1 MSDTLTI
8 NIGLN
13 KLQLGASVGLWNE
26 TINKNTDIID
36 SAIQSI
42 KCNYYGL
49 DEDTAKN
56 TLPNG
61 TLLFYPNI
69 VKQKEQIGFIFNN
82 SITDILIESD
92 LPTAFNDVY
101 NELTNKTDV
110 LGLHHHQGS
119 DLRYY
124 IVKSKPFWSSDQA
137 LSYKEFNDFFILN
150 YQYLSNFL
158 KSQYDTALIDN
169 NYTPSAGVINK
180 VEDLELK
187 STWDSSTTNDTIK
200 SLGDEIV
207 IRAVDDYIISTKSAL
222 LSTDITNA
230 FGTIDSTKINRTGSI
245 YLKMQEFAKG
255 TTGYLD
261 QEKIWLDILTNKADT
276 NGNVN
281 NIFKVADPYSN
292 NDLINKSF
300 ADHNYC
306 GINGTAEKTNKIT
319 ETSWADIKKYI
330 ANQKIYVLTR
340 DNIELSAMPKFSSD
354 GKFTLPPHGTWA
366 NAIMNDPKI
375 YQDANGVI
383 ISEQREFK
391 GNIPAADHE
400 TNFWAIPQVVYDFTD
415 WITAWKAK
423 PENTDLTFKLYPIL
437 KINSINGMKFSPNA
451 KSYRFIKAEAKVD
464 ITGMKVMVD
473 LIGLNYQETPW
484 ISGVLFTDNIIAL
497 ATINS
502 NLVVLGGSNKAIIDI
517 SKDADIT
524 NIKDNPWDN
533 GKLAITD

>member
-300 ADHNYC
+300 ADHN
-306 GINGTAEKTNKIT
+306 
-319 ETSWADIKKYI
+319 
-330 ANQKIYVLTR
+330 
-340 DNIELSAMPKFSSD
+340 
-354 GKFTLPPHGTWA
+354 
-366 NAIMNDPKI
+366 
-375 YQDANGVI
+375 
-383 ISEQREFK
+383 
-391 GNIPAADHE
+391 
-400 TNFWAIPQVVYDFTD
+400 
-415 WITAWKAK
+415 
-423 PENTDLTFKLYPIL
+423 
-437 KINSINGMKFSPNA
+437 
-451 KSYRFIKAEAKVD
+451 
-464 ITGMKVMVD
+464 
-473 LIGLNYQETPW
+473 
-484 ISGVLFTDNIIAL
+484 
-497 ATINS
+497 
-502 NLVVLGGSNKAIIDI
+502 
-517 SKDADIT
+517 
-524 NIKDNPWDN
+524 
-533 GKLAITD
+533 